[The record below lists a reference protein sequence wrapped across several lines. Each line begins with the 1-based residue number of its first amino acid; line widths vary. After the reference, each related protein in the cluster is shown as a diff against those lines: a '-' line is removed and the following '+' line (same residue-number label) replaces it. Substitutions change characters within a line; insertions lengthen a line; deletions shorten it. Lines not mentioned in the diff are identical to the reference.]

1 MNTDCDRARIAVATG
16 RHRFALPGVAVAV
29 AVALAAVSAGA
40 WAANTEK
47 NPEKKAPVEFE
58 NVRLIIEFNATDEDV
73 GVQFFLDVDSWLVG
87 QDLQPGRQGDLRRPK
102 QEQSADPGRWH
113 RVVCREQ

>member
-1 MNTDCDRARIAVATG
+1 
-16 RHRFALPGVAVAV
+16 VAV

-40 WAANTEK
+40 WAANA
-47 NPEKKAPVEFE
+47 EKKAPVEFE
-58 NVRLIIEFNATDEDV
+58 DVRLIIEFNATDEDV

>member
-1 MNTDCDRARIAVATG
+1 MNTERERARIVAASG
-16 RHRFALPGVAVAV
+16 RRRFMLPGVAVAAA
-29 AVALAAVSAGA
+29 AVLAAGPAGV
-40 WAANTEK
+40 WAA
-47 NPEKKAPVEFE
+47 NPEKKAAVEFE
-58 NVRLIIEFNATDEDV
+58 EVRLIIEFNASDEDV